1 MNPSENTEP
10 KKKKERSGRW
20 SQAETDL
27 FEILIQHYGKNW
39 RKIKEAIKGRSLSQI
54 RSHAQKFFTKVG
66 PEKTLEYENK
76 AKLL

>member
-27 FEILIQHYGKNW
+27 FEILI
-39 RKIKEAIKGRSLSQI
+39 
-54 RSHAQKFFTKVG
+54 
-66 PEKTLEYENK
+66 
-76 AKLL
+76 